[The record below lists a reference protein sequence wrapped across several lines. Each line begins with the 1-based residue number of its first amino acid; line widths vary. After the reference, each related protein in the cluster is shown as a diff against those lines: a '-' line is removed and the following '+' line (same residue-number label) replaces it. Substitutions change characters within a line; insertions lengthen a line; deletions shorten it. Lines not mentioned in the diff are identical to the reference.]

1 MSLKSRIIQRL
12 LPNNKIYTKKKSGE
26 KRLYLTFDDGPTPK
40 VTPKVLDLLSRHQT
54 KATFFFIG
62 KRMANNPA
70 IVRQA
75 MADGHT
81 LGNHSYNHKGFKY
94 MPTKE
99 QLAEIMQT
107 NALMSEF
114 EIQGQNILFR
124 PPHGR
129 WRLSLLWQLIKRNIP
144 VVLWSVD
151 SQDYSKKESEE
162 LCQRLLNMP
171 MSDGDIILFHDDNDQ
186 CLELLETL
194 IPAWKARGFDFHSLS

>member
-12 LPNNKIYTKKKSGE
+12 FPNNKIYTKKKSGE
-26 KRLYLTFDDGPTPK
+26 KCLYLTFDDGPTPR
-40 VTPKVLDLLSRHQT
+40 VTPQVLELLSKHET

-62 KRMANNPA
+62 KRMENHPA

-75 MADGHT
+75 MAEGHA
-81 LGNHSYNHKGFKY
+81 LGNHSYNHKGFKF
-94 MPTKE
+94 MPTKH
-99 QLAEIMQT
+99 QLAEIIQT
-107 NALMSEF
+107 NELMSEF
-114 EIQGQNILFR
+114 NIQKENILFR

-129 WRLSLLWQLIKRNIP
+129 WRISLLWQLIKRNIP

-151 SQDYSKKESEE
+151 SQDYSKKASQE
-162 LCQRLLNMP
+162 LCQRLLQMP

-194 IPAWKARGFDFHSLS
+194 IPAWKARGFNFQSLS